1 MPVAFREESMTSTVR
16 PEWLQLLNKPAIL
29 PLRIAGY
36 MSLSDNAAAEFR
48 EVGHRLVDLLA
59 DYLDGIEELDVFPN
73 ASPLELERLFAEPL
87 PREGLPL
94 VDVVAELEEK
104 LLPNCTHV
112 GHPGYLG
119 FITPSP
125 LPAGALADLLASVL
139 NQNPGAWAIGP
150 GAVAMERHV
159 VRWLCDLVGYGGDAG
174 GNLTSGGMMA
184 NFTGLKL
191 ARDAV
196 SGDRA
201 QHEGVRGRWAVYTS
215 DERHVAIDKAVDA
228 VGLGRES
235 LRVIPT
241 DDAFRIDLAALE
253 DAIERD
259 HAAGVRPLCF
269 VAMGGS
275 TNTGA
280 ADPLGDLRR
289 IAGRERAWL
298 HVDAAYGGGML
309 LSPAGRDVLAG
320 LDLADSVAV
329 DPHKWFFAPVDAG
342 AILVR
347 DASQLT
353 RSFGMEPAYLAD
365 ELDEAGE
372 RYQYFVHGFEQSRR
386 FRALKVWTIFKRY
399 GATAIGRVVEANV
412 EQARHLYD
420 LAEADPEFEG
430 AVRPAMS
437 AACVGYRGA
446 GLDEDTLARLH
457 AQVVRRVEEGGRFWI
472 TTTRLKGRPWFRVNP
487 VNFRTRLEHMDQLF
501 ELLRAECR
509 SAAGDVQRA
518 S

>member
-1 MPVAFREESMTSTVR
+1 
-16 PEWLQLLNKPAIL
+16 
-29 PLRIAGY
+29 
-36 MSLSDNAAAEFR
+36 MSASDDATAEFR
-48 EVGHRLVDLLA
+48 EVGHRLIDLLA
-59 DYLDGIEELDVFPN
+59 DYLDDIEEIDVFPD
-73 ASPLELERLFAEPL
+73 ASPVELERLFDEPL
-87 PREGLPL
+87 PREGVPL
-94 VDVVAELEEK
+94 ADVLAELEEK

-112 GHPGYLG
+112 GHPGYFG

-125 LPAGALADLLASVL
+125 LPAGGLADLLASVL

-150 GAVAMERHV
+150 GSVAMERRV
-159 VRWLCDLVGYGGDAG
+159 VRWLCDLVGYDEAAG
-174 GNLTSGGMMA
+174 GNLTSGGMTA
-184 NFTGLKL
+184 NFIGLKL

-196 SGDRA
+196 SGDSA
-201 QHEGVRGRWAVYTS
+201 QHEGVRGDWAVYTS

-228 VGLGRES
+228 VGLGREAM
-235 LRVIPT
+235 RVVPT
-241 DDAFRIDLAALE
+241 DDVFRIELAALE
-253 DAIERD
+253 EAIERD
-259 HAAGVRPLCF
+259 RAAGVRPLCI
-269 VAMGGS
+269 VGMGGS

-280 ADPLGDLRR
+280 ADPLGELRR
-289 IAGRERAWL
+289 IADREGAWL
-298 HVDAAYGGGML
+298 HVDAAYGAGML
-309 LSPAGRDVLAG
+309 LSPEGRDVLAG
-320 LDLADSVAV
+320 LELADSVAV

-342 AILVR
+342 AILIR

-365 ELDEAGE
+365 ELDEEGE

-399 GATAIGRVVEANV
+399 GAAAIGGFVEANV
-412 EQARHLYD
+412 EQARRLYD
-420 LAEADPEFEG
+420 LAEADPEFES

-437 AACVGYRGA
+437 AVCVGYRGD

-457 AQVVRRVEEGGRFWI
+457 AEVVRRVEEGGRFWI

-501 ELLRAECR
+501 ELLQAECGR
-509 SAAGDVQRA
+509 AADELRRP

>member
-1 MPVAFREESMTSTVR
+1 
-16 PEWLQLLNKPAIL
+16 
-29 PLRIAGY
+29 
-36 MSLSDNAAAEFR
+36 MSVSDDAAAEFR
-48 EVGHRLVDLLA
+48 QVGHRLVDLLA
-59 DYLDGIEELDVFPN
+59 EYLERIEELDVFPD
-73 ASPLELERLFAEPL
+73 ASPLELEELFAEPL
-87 PREGLPL
+87 PGAGVPL
-94 VDVVAELEEK
+94 TDVVAELEEK

-112 GHPGYLG
+112 GHPGYFG

-150 GAVAMERHV
+150 GSVAMERRV
-159 VRWLCDLVGYGGDAG
+159 VRWLCDLVGYDGAAG

-184 NFTGLKL
+184 NFIGLKL

-201 QHEGVRGRWAVYTS
+201 QHEGVRGGWAVYAS

-235 LRVIPT
+235 LRVVAT
-241 DDAFRIDLAALE
+241 DGAFRIELAALE
-253 DAIERD
+253 EAIERD
-259 HAAGVRPLCF
+259 RAAGVRPLCL

-280 ADPLGDLRR
+280 ADPLGELRR
-289 IAGRERAWL
+289 IADREGAWL
-298 HVDAAYGGGML
+298 HVDAAYGAGML
-309 LSPAGRDVLAG
+309 LTPQGRDVLAG
-320 LDLADSVAV
+320 LELADSVAV

-347 DASQLT
+347 DAAQLT

-365 ELDEAGE
+365 ELDETGE

-386 FRALKVWTIFKRY
+386 FRALKVWMIFKRY
-399 GATAIGRVVEANV
+399 GAATIGRFVEANV
-412 EQARHLYD
+412 EQARRLYD
-420 LAEADPEFEG
+420 LAEADPDFEG
-430 AVRPAMS
+430 AVRPSMS
-437 AACVGYRGA
+437 AVCVGYRGA

-457 AQVVRRVEEGGRFWI
+457 AEVVRRVEQGGRFWI

-509 SAAGDVQRA
+509 RAAGQLRQP

>member
-1 MPVAFREESMTSTVR
+1 
-16 PEWLQLLNKPAIL
+16 
-29 PLRIAGY
+29 
-36 MSLSDNAAAEFR
+36 MSVSDDAAAEFR

-59 DYLDGIEELDVFPN
+59 DYLEGIEELDVFPE
-73 ASPLELERLFAEPL
+73 ASPLELEQLFAEPL
-87 PREGLPL
+87 PREGVPL
-94 VDVVAELEEK
+94 ADVVTELEEK

-112 GHPGYLG
+112 GHPGYFG

-125 LPAGALADLLASVL
+125 LPAGGLADLLASVL

-150 GAVAMERHV
+150 GSVAMERRL
-159 VRWLCDLVGYGGDAG
+159 VRWLCDLVGYDAAAD

-184 NFTGLKL
+184 NFIGLKL
-191 ARDAV
+191 ARDSV

-201 QHEGVRGRWAVYTS
+201 QHEGVRGGWAVYTS

-235 LRVIPT
+235 LRVLPT
-241 DDAFRIDLAALE
+241 DDAFRIDLAELE
-253 DAIERD
+253 AAIERD
-259 HAAGVRPLCF
+259 RAAGVRPFCL

-289 IAGRERAWL
+289 IADREGAWL
-298 HVDAAYGGGML
+298 HVDAAYGAAML
-309 LSPAGRDVLAG
+309 LTSEGRDVLAD
-320 LDLADSVAV
+320 LELADSVAV

-365 ELDEAGE
+365 ELDEVGE
-372 RYQYFVHGFEQSRR
+372 RYQYYVHGFEQSRR

-399 GATAIGRVVEANV
+399 GAAAIGRFVEANV
-412 EQARHLYD
+412 EQARRLYD

-430 AVRPAMS
+430 AVRPSMS
-437 AACVGYRGA
+437 AVCVGYRGA
-446 GLDEDTLARLH
+446 GLVEDTLVRLH
-457 AQVVRRVEEGGRFWI
+457 AQVVRRIEEDGRFWI

-501 ELLRAECR
+501 ELLRAECAR
-509 SAAGDVQRA
+509 AAGELRRA

>member
-1 MPVAFREESMTSTVR
+1 M
-16 PEWLQLLNKPAIL
+16 
-29 PLRIAGY
+29 
-36 MSLSDNAAAEFR
+36 DDAAAEFR
-48 EVGHRLVDLLA
+48 QVGHRLVDLLA
-59 DYLDGIEELDVFPN
+59 DYLDGIEELDVFPD
-73 ASPLELERLFAEPL
+73 AAPAELEQLFDEPL
-87 PREGLPL
+87 PHNGAPL
-94 VDVVAELEEK
+94 TDVVAELEQK

-150 GAVAMERHV
+150 GAVAMERRV
-159 VRWLCDLVGYGGDAG
+159 VRWLSDLVGYDRAAG

-184 NFTGLKL
+184 NFIGIKL

-201 QHEGVRGRWAVYTS
+201 QHEGVARGWAVYTS

-235 LRVIPT
+235 LRVVPT

-253 DAIERD
+253 QAIERD
-259 HAAGVRPLCF
+259 RAAGVRPLCV

-280 ADPLGDLRR
+280 ADPLGELRR
-289 IAGRERAWL
+289 IADREGAWL
-298 HVDAAYGGGML
+298 HVDAAYGAGML
-309 LSPAGRDVLAG
+309 LTPAGRDVLAG
-320 LDLADSVAV
+320 LELADSVAV
-329 DPHKWFFAPVDAG
+329 DPHKWFFTPVDAG

-347 DASQLT
+347 DGDRLT

-386 FRALKVWTIFKRY
+386 FRALKVWMIFKRH
-399 GATAIGRVVEANV
+399 GAEAIGRIVQANV
-412 EQARHLYD
+412 DQARRLYD
-420 LAEADPEFEG
+420 LAEADPQFEG
-430 AVRPAMS
+430 AVRPSMS
-437 AACVGYRGA
+437 SVCIGFRG
-446 GLDEDTLARLH
+446 LEEDKLARLH
-457 AQVVRRVEEGGRFWI
+457 AEVVRRVEEGGRFWI

-487 VNFRTRLEHMDQLF
+487 VNFRTRLEHMDELF

-509 SAAGDVQRA
+509 RTAG
-518 S
+518 

>member
-1 MPVAFREESMTSTVR
+1 
-16 PEWLQLLNKPAIL
+16 
-29 PLRIAGY
+29 
-36 MSLSDNAAAEFR
+36 MSLPDDAAAEFR
-48 EVGHRLVDLLA
+48 QVGHRLVDVLA
-59 DYLDGIEELDVFPN
+59 DYLDGIEQLDVFPN
-73 ASPLELERLFAEPL
+73 ASPVELEKLFAEPL
-87 PREGLPL
+87 PRAGVPL
-94 VDVVAELEEK
+94 AEVVAELEEK

-125 LPAGALADLLASVL
+125 LPAGGLADLLGSVL

-150 GAVAMERHV
+150 GAVAMERRV
-159 VRWLCDLVGYGGDAG
+159 VRWLCDLVGYDGAAG

-184 NFTGLKL
+184 NFIGLKL

-201 QHEGVRGRWAVYTS
+201 QHEGVRAGWAVYTS
-215 DERHVAIDKAVDA
+215 DERHVAVDKAVDA
-228 VGLGRES
+228 LGLGRES
-235 LRVIPT
+235 LRVVPT
-241 DDAFRIDLAALE
+241 DDAFRIELAALE
-253 DAIERD
+253 EAIEGDR
-259 HAAGVRPLCF
+259 AAGVRPLCL

-280 ADPLGDLRR
+280 ADPLGELRR
-289 IAGRERAWL
+289 IADREGAWL
-298 HVDAAYGGGML
+298 HVDAAYGAGML
-309 LSPAGRDVLAG
+309 LAPEGRDVLAG
-320 LDLADSVAV
+320 LERADSVAV

-342 AILVR
+342 AILVQ

-399 GATAIGRVVEANV
+399 GTEAIGRFVEANV
-412 EQARHLYD
+412 EQARRLYD

-430 AVRPAMS
+430 AVRPSMS
-437 AACVGYRGA
+437 AVCVGYRGA
-446 GLDEDTLARLH
+446 GLDEDTLGRLH
-457 AQVVRRVEEGGRFWI
+457 AEVVRRVEQSGRFWI

-501 ELLRAECR
+501 GFLRAECGR
-509 SAAGDVQRA
+509 VAGQLRRH
-518 S
+518 SRT

>member
-1 MPVAFREESMTSTVR
+1 
-16 PEWLQLLNKPAIL
+16 
-29 PLRIAGY
+29 
-36 MSLSDNAAAEFR
+36 MSVSDDAAAEFR

-59 DYLDGIEELDVFPN
+59 DYLDGIEGLDVFPD
-73 ASPLELERLFAEPL
+73 ASPEELEQLFAEPL
-87 PREGLPL
+87 PREGVPL
-94 VDVVAELEEK
+94 AGVVTELEEK

-112 GHPGYLG
+112 GHPGYFG

-125 LPAGALADLLASVL
+125 LPAGGLADLLASVL

-150 GAVAMERHV
+150 GSVAMERRV
-159 VRWLCDLVGYGGDAG
+159 VRWLCDLVGYDGAAG

-184 NFTGLKL
+184 NFIGLKL

-201 QHEGVRGRWAVYTS
+201 QHEGVRGGWAVYTS

-235 LRVIPT
+235 LRVVPT
-241 DDAFRIDLAALE
+241 DDTFRIDLAELE
-253 DAIERD
+253 AAIERD
-259 HAAGVRPLCF
+259 RAAGVRPLCL

-280 ADPLGDLRR
+280 ADPLAQLRR
-289 IAGRERAWL
+289 IADREGAWL
-298 HVDAAYGGGML
+298 HVDAAYGAAML
-309 LSPAGRDVLAG
+309 LSPEGRDVLAG
-320 LDLADSVAV
+320 LELADSVAV

-347 DASQLT
+347 DGSQLT
-353 RSFGMEPAYLAD
+353 RSFGMEPAYLAE

-399 GATAIGRVVEANV
+399 GTAAIGRFVEGNV
-412 EQARHLYD
+412 EQARRLYD
-420 LAEADPEFEG
+420 LAEADAEFEG

-437 AACVGYRGA
+437 AVCVRYRGA
-446 GLDEDTLARLH
+446 DLDDDTRARLH
-457 AQVVRRVEEGGRFWI
+457 ARVVRRIEEGGRFWI

-487 VNFRTRLEHMDQLF
+487 VNFRTRLGHMDQLF
-501 ELLRAECR
+501 ELLRAECGR
-509 SAAGDVQRA
+509 AAGELTRA

>member
-1 MPVAFREESMTSTVR
+1 
-16 PEWLQLLNKPAIL
+16 
-29 PLRIAGY
+29 
-36 MSLSDNAAAEFR
+36 MSVSDDAAAEFR

-59 DYLDGIEELDVFPN
+59 EYLDGIEGLDVFPD
-73 ASPLELERLFAEPL
+73 ASPEDLERLFAEPL
-87 PREGLPL
+87 PREGVPL
-94 VDVVAELEEK
+94 AGVVAELEKK

-112 GHPGYLG
+112 GHPGYFG

-125 LPAGALADLLASVL
+125 LPAGGLADLLASVL

-150 GAVAMERHV
+150 GSVAMERRV
-159 VRWLCDLVGYGGDAG
+159 VRWLCDLVGYDGAAG

-184 NFTGLKL
+184 NFIGLKL

-201 QHEGVRGRWAVYTS
+201 QHEGVRGGWAVYTS

-235 LRVIPT
+235 LRVVPT
-241 DDAFRIDLAALE
+241 DDTFRIDLAAL
-253 DAIERD
+253 DAAIERD
-259 HAAGVRPLCF
+259 RAAGVRPLCL

-280 ADPLGDLRR
+280 ADPLAQLRR
-289 IAGRERAWL
+289 IADREGAWL
-298 HVDAAYGGGML
+298 HVDAAYGAAML
-309 LSPAGRDVLAG
+309 LSPEGRDVLAG
-320 LDLADSVAV
+320 LELADSVAV

-347 DASQLT
+347 DASQLI
-353 RSFGMEPAYLAD
+353 RSFGMEPAYLAE

-399 GATAIGRVVEANV
+399 GTAAIGRFVEANV
-412 EQARHLYD
+412 EQARRLYD
-420 LAEADPEFEG
+420 LAEADAEFEG

-437 AACVGYRGA
+437 AVCVRYRGA
-446 GLDEDTLARLH
+446 DLDEDTRARLH
-457 AQVVRRVEEGGRFWI
+457 ARVVRRIEEGGRFWI

-501 ELLRAECR
+501 ELLRAECGR
-509 SAAGDVQRA
+509 AAGELMRA

>member
-1 MPVAFREESMTSTVR
+1 
-16 PEWLQLLNKPAIL
+16 
-29 PLRIAGY
+29 
-36 MSLSDNAAAEFR
+36 MSASDDAAAEFR
-48 EVGHRLVDLLA
+48 EVGHRLIDLLA
-59 DYLDGIEELDVFPN
+59 DYLGGIEGLDIFPD
-73 ASPLELERLFAEPL
+73 ASPLELEDLFAEPL
-87 PREGLPL
+87 PREGVPL
-94 VDVVAELEEK
+94 AEVVGELEEK

-112 GHPGYLG
+112 GHPGYFG

-125 LPAGALADLLASVL
+125 LPAGGLADLLASVL

-150 GAVAMERHV
+150 GSVAMERRV
-159 VRWLCDLVGYGGDAG
+159 VRWLCDLVGYDGAAG
-174 GNLTSGGMMA
+174 GNLTSGGMTA
-184 NFTGLKL
+184 NFIGLKL

-196 SGDRA
+196 SGDSA
-201 QHEGVRGRWAVYTS
+201 QHEGVRGDWAVYTS

-235 LRVIPT
+235 MRVVPT
-241 DDAFRIDLAALE
+241 DDVFRIELAALE
-253 DAIERD
+253 EAIERD
-259 HAAGVRPLCF
+259 RAAGVRPLCL

-280 ADPLGDLRR
+280 ADPIGELRR
-289 IAGRERAWL
+289 IADREGAWL
-298 HVDAAYGGGML
+298 HVDAAYGAGML
-309 LSPAGRDVLAG
+309 LSPGGREVLAG
-320 LDLADSVAV
+320 LELADSVAV

-342 AILVR
+342 AILIR
-347 DASQLT
+347 DGSQLT

-365 ELDEAGE
+365 ELDEEGE

-399 GATAIGRVVEANV
+399 GAAAIGRFVEANV
-412 EQARHLYD
+412 EQARRLYD

-437 AACVGYRGA
+437 AVCVGYRGD
-446 GLDEDTLARLH
+446 GLEEDMLARLH
-457 AQVVRRVEEGGRFWI
+457 AEVVRRVEESGRFWI

-501 ELLRAECR
+501 ELLQAECGRAADELRRR
-509 SAAGDVQRA
+509 S
-518 S
+518 

>member
-1 MPVAFREESMTSTVR
+1 
-16 PEWLQLLNKPAIL
+16 
-29 PLRIAGY
+29 
-36 MSLSDNAAAEFR
+36 MSVSDDAAAEFR

-59 DYLDGIEELDVFPN
+59 DYLDGIEGLDVFPD
-73 ASPLELERLFAEPL
+73 ASPEELEQLFAEPL
-87 PREGLPL
+87 PREGVPL
-94 VDVVAELEEK
+94 AGVVAELEEK

-112 GHPGYLG
+112 GHPGYFG

-125 LPAGALADLLASVL
+125 LPAGGLADLLASVL

-150 GAVAMERHV
+150 GSVAMERRV
-159 VRWLCDLVGYGGDAG
+159 VRWLCDLVGYDEAAG

-184 NFTGLKL
+184 NFIGLKL

-201 QHEGVRGRWAVYTS
+201 QHEGVRGGWAVYTS

-228 VGLGRES
+228 IGLGRES
-235 LRVIPT
+235 LRVVPT
-241 DDAFRIDLAALE
+241 DDTFRIDLAELE
-253 DAIERD
+253 AAIERD
-259 HAAGVRPLCF
+259 RAAGVRPLCL

-280 ADPLGDLRR
+280 ADPLAQLRG
-289 IAGRERAWL
+289 IADREGAWL
-298 HVDAAYGGGML
+298 HVDAAYGAAML
-309 LSPAGRDVLAG
+309 LSPEGRDVLAG
-320 LDLADSVAV
+320 LELADSVAV

-347 DASQLT
+347 DASRLT
-353 RSFGMEPAYLAD
+353 RSFGMEPAYLAE

-399 GATAIGRVVEANV
+399 GTAAIGRFVEGNV
-412 EQARHLYD
+412 EQARRLYD
-420 LAEADPEFEG
+420 LAEADAEFEG

-437 AACVGYRGA
+437 AVCVRYRGA
-446 GLDEDTLARLH
+446 DLDDDTRARLH
-457 AQVVRRVEEGGRFWI
+457 ARVVRRIEEGGRFWI

-487 VNFRTRLEHMDQLF
+487 VNFRTRLGHMDQLF
-501 ELLRAECR
+501 ELLRAECGR
-509 SAAGDVQRA
+509 AAGELTRA